1 MDTSLIG
8 AGLIGGFIF
17 LLCGVMMLVRD
28 YDISYFAEILL
39 IAGAAIIIGTA
50 ALAYVTRDKE

>member
-17 LLCGVMMLVRD
+17 LLCGVIMLIRG
-28 YDISYFAEILL
+28 YDISGFAEIL
-39 IAGAAIIIGTA
+39 IAIGSLIIIGTA
-50 ALAYVTRDKE
+50 ALAYFTRNRE

>member
-17 LLCGVMMLVRD
+17 LLCGLIMLLRD
-28 YDISYFAEILL
+28 FDISGFAEIL
-39 IAGAAIIIGTA
+39 IATGSLVVIGTA
-50 ALAYVTRDKE
+50 ALAYFTRDRD

>member
-17 LLCGVMMLVRD
+17 LLCGLIMLLRD
-28 YDISYFAEILL
+28 LDISGFAEIL
-39 IAGAAIIIGTA
+39 IATGSLVVIGTA
-50 ALAYVTRDKE
+50 ALAYFTRDRD

>member
-17 LLCGVMMLVRD
+17 LLCGIMMLVRD

-39 IAGAAIIIGTA
+39 AFGTLVIAGTA
-50 ALAYVTRDKE
+50 ALAYLTRDKE